1 MGDVGRADR
10 VGGALRLLLRAA
22 LGGPGEADRAWHAW
36 CAHPDRDAD
45 DPRVAR
51 LLPLVCS
58 NLRQHGGDP
67 PAWLRR
73 AYLQSL
79 GAGNDLMV
87 ATAGAVRR
95 LAEAGIQTLALKG
108 IALAAL
114 HYRDP
119 GARPMGDADL
129 AVPADSA
136 DEALRVLAAHGWR
149 GGERGRSP
157 AQHALPLK
165 DARGHRLDLHWHAC
179 YEARFPEA
187 DAAWWARAVPCEIA
201 GATTLAPAA
210 SDQVL
215 LSVVHGLRWS
225 SVPSLAWIPDVVTIA
240 RGRALDPQ
248 GLAAEAGR
256 LRLAWP
262 LRQGLA
268 LVRSATGESTAIEA
282 CLALLARD
290 PVPLV
295 DRVEQHNRVRAPDGP
310 LGALPNLWFASRRSH
325 PTGRPAAGEFGRMLR
340 ATWGLSE
347 QAPLWRPLLAKAV
360 RRVRSAL
367 PRRPQSA
374 TSAKFPPPT
383 PSVSV
388 EASEPVSPSMP
399 EASLVWSPASDA
411 SVPSVEAAAARPG
424 VSTVITSGARRAE
437 PKPRRETPGEDA

>member
-10 VGGALRLLLRAA
+10 LGGALRLLLRAA

-45 DPRVAR
+45 DPRAAR

-58 NLRQHGGDP
+58 NLRQHGGGP

-73 AYLQSL
+73 AYLRSL
-79 GAGNDLMV
+79 GATIDLME
-87 ATAGAVRR
+87 ATAGAVRI
-95 LAEAGIQTLALKG
+95 LAEAGIETLALKG
-108 IALAAL
+108 MALAAL

-119 GARPMGDADL
+119 GARPMADADL

-149 GGERGRSP
+149 GGDRGRSP

-165 DARGHRLDLHWHAC
+165 DARGRRLDLHWHAC

-201 GATTLAPAA
+201 GATTLALAA
-210 SDQVL
+210 SDQAL
-215 LSVVHGLRWS
+215 HSVVHGLRWS

-248 GLAAEAGR
+248 DLAAEARR

-268 LVRSATGESTAIEA
+268 LVRSAAGESAEIEA
-282 CLALLARD
+282 CVAQLAQDSGRLAERI
-290 PVPLV
+290 
-295 DRVEQHNRVRAPDGP
+295 EHHFRVRAPEGL
-310 LGALPNLWFASRRSH
+310 LGALPNLWFASRRSE
-325 PTGRPAAGEFGRMLR
+325 PTGRPASGEWGRVLR
-340 ATWGLSE
+340 ATWGLDE
-347 QAPLWRPLLAKAV
+347 QSPLWRPWLAKAV
-360 RRVRSAL
+360 RRLRSTL
-367 PRRPQSA
+367 ERGRQSA
-374 TSAKFPPPT
+374 TSVPSPGPPMLSA
-383 PSVSV
+383 SVDVSAPASV
-388 EASEPVSPSMP
+388 EPKSLAWSPWSGSMP
-399 EASLVWSPASDA
+399 SE
-411 SVPSVEAAAARPG
+411 EAAAARPG

-437 PKPRRETPGEDA
+437 PKPRRETEGGDA